1 VKRLAIYLLVAC
13 IWLFGFLTAKC
24 FASETVIVLSDNTVI
39 RTVHHYGNEQTSK
52 QASVESVE
60 LKNPIAEYDCFD
72 RIKLLRNK
80 ASRYQAIDKCLTG
93 VAA

>member
-13 IWLFGFLTAKC
+13 VWLLGFLTAKC
-24 FASETVIVLSDNTVI
+24 FASETVIVKSDNTVI
-39 RTVHHYGNEQTSK
+39 RTVHHYGNEQT
-52 QASVESVE
+52 SVESVE

-80 ASRYQAIDKCLTG
+80 ASRYQAIDKCLQG
-93 VAA
+93 VPA